1 LVDTAGVT
9 DGPASRDAQGAV
21 FLSYA
26 SEDAPAAE
34 RICSALQAAG
44 IEGLIHVPHDRY
56 FTSLRDTPRFRA
68 LLQKLNL
75 LT

>member
-1 LVDTAGVT
+1 LVNTAGVT
-9 DGPASRDAQGAV
+9 DGPALRDAQGAV

-26 SEDAPAAE
+26 
-34 RICSALQAAG
+34 LV
-44 IEGLIHVPHDRY
+44 HVPHDRY
-56 FTSLRDTPRFRA
+56 FASLRDTPRLRA